1 MSKQT
6 DTLEFDD
13 ADLVRRLSGAN
24 HAHLALIEDAF
35 DVYIEAP
42 GSSVNIN
49 GDSGARARAGELV
62 KEIYQRL
69 ERGWPVGPSDIKAL
83 IRAMGQGK
91 VKAASAEA
99 IIPFPRRSPI
109 VPKTPRQEQFIH
121 ALRDDT
127 IIFGVGPA
135 GTGKTFLATA
145 YGASLLARGEVNRFI
160 ACRPA
165 VEAGE
170 RLGFL
175 PGDLNEKVDPYMQPI
190 WDALHMVLG
199 RDEVD
204 RRRAAGDIEVAPLA
218 FMRGRTLSDAFVV
231 IDEAQNATVAQ
242 MKMVLTRLG
251 ERAKYAV
258 TGDPTQTDLP
268 HGQPSGLAHALHIL
282 SDIKGITQ
290 IHFKGADVVRHP
302 LVGKIVDAYEKDS
315 PTRFVNAKEAR
326 EGVAKTIARGVDAAP
341 DAAPDAAK

>member
-1 MSKQT
+1 MSKKT
-6 DTLEFDD
+6 EIFEFDD
-13 ADLVRRLSGAN
+13 ASLVRKLCGAG
-24 HAHLALIEDAF
+24 HAHLAMIEEAF
-35 DVYIEAP
+35 DVYVEAP
-42 GSSVNIN
+42 GSAVHIN
-49 GDSGARARAGELV
+49 GDGPSRERAGELI

-69 ERGWPVGPSDIKAL
+69 ERGWPCGPSDIRAL
-83 IRAMGQGK
+83 IRAIGKGK
-91 VKAASAEA
+91 VKAAAVDA
-99 IIPFPRRSPI
+99 IIPFPKRSPI
-109 VPKTPRQEQFIH
+109 VPKTPRQEKFIH
-121 ALRDDT
+121 ALREET

-145 YGASLLARGEVNRFI
+145 YGASLLARGEIAKFI

-199 RDEVD
+199 RDEVE

-231 IDEAQNATVAQ
+231 IDEAQNATIPQ

-258 TGDPTQTDLP
+258 TGDPSQTDLP
-268 HGQPSGLAHALHIL
+268 HGTQSGLAHALDIL
-282 SDIKGITQ
+282 TDISGIEQ
-290 IHFKGADVVRHP
+290 IRFLASDVVRHP
-302 LVGKIVDAYEKDS
+302 LVGKIVNAYEKD
-315 PTRFVNAKEAR
+315 T
-326 EGVAKTIARGVDAAP
+326 KTS
-341 DAAPDAAK
+341 